1 MCTILLA
8 IVKNKNNSID
18 EQCFPFQKKSQT
30 EEKMV
35 FISGYRDHNKIIS
48 STV

>member
-8 IVKNKNNSID
+8 IVRNKNSID
-18 EQCFPFQKKSQT
+18 EQCFPFQKKSET
-30 EEKMV
+30 EEKMA